1 MRWIAVSSA
10 VGAVSKG
17 TASTAPPPAE
27 RLGEHRSPFFG
38 SQPSWRSRVR
48 IAVRRVPEPANPENA
63 AGVGRSPLR
72 FSVVVKPLGR

>member
-1 MRWIAVSSA
+1 
-10 VGAVSKG
+10 
-17 TASTAPPPAE
+17 
-27 RLGEHRSPFFG
+27 
-38 SQPSWRSRVR
+38 VR